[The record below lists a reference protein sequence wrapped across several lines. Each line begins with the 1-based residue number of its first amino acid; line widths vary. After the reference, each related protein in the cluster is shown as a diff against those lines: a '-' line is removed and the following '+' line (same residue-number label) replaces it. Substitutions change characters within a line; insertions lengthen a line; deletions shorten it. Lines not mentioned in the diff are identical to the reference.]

1 GFVCDLLKDREV
13 EERWKPERDI
23 KHERAEKFCQ
33 DNLQIPDRRGHECFD
48 GAELKFLGKKTHR
61 DQWKNQN
68 ERQPE
73 KNVIE
78 KRFLNRVARRAL
90 IHERDLKVVINPG
103 DEQEKHDNDVTDRR
117 MKIAADLAGKEGVEL
132 THEAGG
138 LEWWSFGV
146 ME

>member
-48 GAELKFLGKKTHR
+48 GAELKFLGKEAHR

-78 KRFLNRVARRAL
+78 KRFLNRVAHRAL
-90 IHERDLKVVINPG
+90 IHERDLKVVINAG
-103 DEQEKHDNDVTDRR
+103 DEQEKHDDDVTDRR
-117 MKIAADLAGKEGVEL
+117 MEVASNLAEQKCVKFSHSLGRHL
-132 THEAGG
+132 G
-138 LEWWSFGV
+138 LV
-146 ME
+146 